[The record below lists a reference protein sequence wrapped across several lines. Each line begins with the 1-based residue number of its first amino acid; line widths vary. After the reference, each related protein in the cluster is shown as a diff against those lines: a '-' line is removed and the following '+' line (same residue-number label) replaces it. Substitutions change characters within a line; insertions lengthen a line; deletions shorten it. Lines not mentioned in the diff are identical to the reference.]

1 MGGKYLFFIQNLV
14 NESLKYVKILK
25 KKIFLPFPTIPSA
38 LPKIFRQRCAPFAP
52 FPPLPHV
59 PARLAENEN
68 YGRQPTKRRSREKK
82 LSARRSAPRI
92 RQGGGPYNFKKNRRD
107 FPLSGNACARNQ
119 NREKKSANKG
129 IQAARAT
136 CCAFFCAR
144 AYRRELSP
152 RLSPRATSAF

>member
-1 MGGKYLFFIQNLV
+1 MFFIQNLV

-25 KKIFLPFPTIPSA
+25 KNFCYFSYPPSA
-38 LPKIFRQRCAPFAP
+38 VPKILRQRCAPFAP

-59 PARLAENEN
+59 PARLTENEN
-68 YGRQPTKRRSREKK
+68 YGRQPIKRRSREKK

-92 RQGGGPYNFKKNRRD
+92 RQGGGSYNFKKNRRD

-119 NREKKSANKG
+119 NRGKSANLG

-144 AYRRELSP
+144 ASRRGLLR

>member
-25 KKIFLPFPTIPSA
+25 KNFCYFSSPPSA
-38 LPKIFRQRCAPFAP
+38 VPKIFRQRCAPFAP

-92 RQGGGPYNFKKNRRD
+92 RQGGGSYNFKRTGAIFR
-107 FPLSGNACARNQ
+107 FSETHARGIKIG
-119 NREKKSANKG
+119 EKSANQQ